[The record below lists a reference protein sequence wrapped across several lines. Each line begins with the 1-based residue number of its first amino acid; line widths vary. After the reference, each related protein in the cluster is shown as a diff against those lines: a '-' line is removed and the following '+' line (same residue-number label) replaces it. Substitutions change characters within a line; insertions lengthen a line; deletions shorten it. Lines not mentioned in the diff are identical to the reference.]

1 METNHLALRCHLFK
15 QIPPCSMITALLLV
29 IDLKMAQITLMI
41 TTEFQAL
48 CILIRLSQ
56 TGISYIGLDTLAF
69 KLLGIVGLMLI
80 GMNSKE

>member
-1 METNHLALRCHLFK
+1 
-15 QIPPCSMITALLLV
+15 MITALLLV